1 MRYADYLN
9 RSMDALT
16 AATWAKLLSAPE
28 FARSICTSVH
38 VFCPFCRAALNVDVA
53 LSVSPLPE
61 PNNSADETLIELAAV
76 TDADIAVRA
85 ERLAV

>member
-9 RSMDALT
+9 RSMDALS

-28 FARSICTSVH
+28 SARPICTSVH
-38 VFCPFCRAALNVDVA
+38 AFCPICRAALNVDVA
-53 LSVSPLPE
+53 LTVSPLPAA
-61 PNNSADETLIELAAV
+61 NNSADETLIELAAV

-85 ERLAV
+85 ELLAV